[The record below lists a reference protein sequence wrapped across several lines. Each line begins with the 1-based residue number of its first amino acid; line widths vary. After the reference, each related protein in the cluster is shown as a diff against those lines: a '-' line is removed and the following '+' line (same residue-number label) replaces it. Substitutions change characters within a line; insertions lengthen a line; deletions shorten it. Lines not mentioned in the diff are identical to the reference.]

1 MSDFID
7 RPGPHHPSNVMI
19 WFMWSQSAE
28 FVVPLRDQ
36 YNDAFGHLWFLIHS
50 SNATFQVNSSAC
62 VLFSL
67 APKAFGTWLNVTT
80 SWGVSNGLFKFP
92 KAFWKTPKLFFCVLS
107 QNLCSVLLGSVNQ
120 TFHYNIFIFLPCP
133 CQRTLN
139 VILEPTQDL
148 FESSACF
155 LLGVWLLFNRKNI
168 HHA

>member
-7 RPGPHHPSNVMI
+7 RPGPHYPSNIMI

-80 SWGVSNGLFKFP
+80 AWGVSNGLFKFP
-92 KAFWKTPKLFFCVLS
+92 KAFWKTPKLFSAFSQRNFALFCWVCES
-107 QNLCSVLLGSVNQ
+107 DILLQ
-120 TFHYNIFIFLPCP
+120 YNHISSLPLLKDIKYHLGTNTGFVWIICM
-133 CQRTLN
+133 
-139 VILEPTQDL
+139 L
-148 FESSACF
+148 FAWR
-155 LLGVWLLFNRKNI
+155 LTPI
-168 HHA
+168 